1 MPSVVE
7 LLGYSED
14 KAITQSGDREP
25 PPPLS
30 YLKAAVGLTV
40 PSSLTRTNFSLGVQV
55 KILLTHISICVYH
68 VMCSCAFFKDSLHF
82 CKVQVCEL
90 LVCFAVG
97 NDDKQFV
104 LQEGA
109 A

>member
-55 KILLTHISICVYH
+55 KIILLLSHISTHVYH
-68 VMCSCAFFKDSLHF
+68 VAVQYVMRHCAFFKDTLHF
-82 CKVQVCEL
+82 CEVQVCEL
-90 LVCFAVG
+90 LVCFCCG
-97 NDDKQFV
+97 
-104 LQEGA
+104 
-109 A
+109 